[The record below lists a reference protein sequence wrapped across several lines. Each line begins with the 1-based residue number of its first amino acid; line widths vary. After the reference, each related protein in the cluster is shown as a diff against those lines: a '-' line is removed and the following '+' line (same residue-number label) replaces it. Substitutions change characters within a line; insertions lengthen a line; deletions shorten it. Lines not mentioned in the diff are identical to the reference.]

1 MGLRLKTFTLL
12 LTMYDESELVIVQ
25 RMPNESDPRRV
36 VPEVGQEKFLRRQKI
51 NPSNPAKKFD
61 GIIFLEPSLDLRI
74 ILSVFSRSRNNVGRL

>member
-51 NPSNPAKKFD
+51 NPSNPAVQKFD
-61 GIIFLEPSLDLRI
+61 GIIFLEPSLSLKI
-74 ILSVFSRSRNNVGRL
+74 ILSDFYRSHGVH